1 MVEIETHRTEVVRFK
16 LGDAIVGGVA
26 QMQILTILPPPAI
39 AVGRTVAT
47 AVLVVH
53 QTRHEAV
60 WLGGSP
66 IHAKTYAAEAT
77 EFTN

>member
-16 LGDAIVGGVA
+16 LGDALVGGVA
-26 QMQILTILPPPAI
+26 QMQILTILPLPAI

-53 QTRHEAV
+53 Q
-60 WLGGSP
+60 
-66 IHAKTYAAEAT
+66 
-77 EFTN
+77 N

>member
-16 LGDAIVGGVA
+16 LGDALVGGVA

-39 AVGRTVAT
+39 AVGRTVTT

-66 IHAKTYAAEAT
+66 IQC
-77 EFTN
+77 